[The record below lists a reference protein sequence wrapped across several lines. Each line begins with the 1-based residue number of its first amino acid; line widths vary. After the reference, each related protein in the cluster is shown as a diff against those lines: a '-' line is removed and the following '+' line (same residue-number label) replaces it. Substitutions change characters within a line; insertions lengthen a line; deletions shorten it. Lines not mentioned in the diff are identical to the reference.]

1 WPRTHA
7 RSSIPCVTLSPAERW
22 RPSSVLSSIALPRRL
37 LIPLHSV
44 LKQSMESEPM
54 LGVELVYAL
63 PDTVWRKQV
72 ALPVGATAF
81 EAVQSSGVLSDFP
94 ELDSGHLTLG
104 IFGRLCTQQHV
115 LRDGDRVE

>member
-1 WPRTHA
+1 
-7 RSSIPCVTLSPAERW
+7 
-22 RPSSVLSSIALPRRL
+22 
-37 LIPLHSV
+37 
-44 LKQSMESEPM
+44 M

-115 LRDGDRVE
+115 LRDGDRVEIYRPLVFDPMESRRRRQQHRQRQGRRQSTRMPSYPVSTDNAEKMSGS